1 MPARARVHG
10 HWDESPPEASEH
22 RASDWLV
29 RKDRLR
35 RADQKTNV
43 QEEQVDRERAEN
55 GHGRP
60 QDETDSE
67 LTDDD
72 VLLSFRDDQLV
83 GITVLNAS
91 TRLPALSA
99 K

>member
-1 MPARARVHG
+1 LDAGIVNQIIR
-10 HWDESPPEASEH
+10 EA
-22 RASDWLV
+22 AGLAQV
-29 RKDRLR
+29 ADRCWI
-35 RADQKTNV
+35 DY
-43 QEEQVDRERAEN
+43 DREADVLYISLE
-55 GHGRP
+55 RP
-60 QDETDSE
+60 QDETESE